1 MGCCCST
8 EQERLSQDGE
18 VNERTHLLSDPV
30 SNNYQVNASSSDYG
44 NHYSSSVTQKSDEQS
59 ALNRILQLTTSNFID
74 VGALECHSL
83 EQHEYIER
91 VRLYN
96 QRIHSLSASKNGT
109 KKRLELQLLC
119 DVPAAERILSTQPI
133 TSADL
138 SLMVTSSQKIVTA
151 LSQIKVDHKED
162 LVVPFGIP

>member
-30 SNNYQVNASSSDYG
+30 SNNYQVNASSSEYG

-59 ALNRILQLTTSNFID
+59 KLNRILQSTASNIID
-74 VGALECHSL
+74 VGALECHTL

-96 QRIHSLSASKNGT
+96 QKLHSLSASKNGG
-109 KKRLELQLLC
+109 RAGQEPQLLY
-119 DVPAAERILSTQPI
+119 DIPAAERILSAQPVS
-133 TSADL
+133 SADL
-138 SLMVTSSQKIVTA
+138 SLMITSSQKIVTA
-151 LSQIKVDHKED
+151 LAQVKVDHKED